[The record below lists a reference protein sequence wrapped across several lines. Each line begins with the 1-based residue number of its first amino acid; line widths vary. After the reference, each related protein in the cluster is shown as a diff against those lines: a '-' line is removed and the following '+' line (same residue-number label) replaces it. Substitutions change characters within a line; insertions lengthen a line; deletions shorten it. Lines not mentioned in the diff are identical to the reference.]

1 MFSPPS
7 MGYDRAITIFSPDG
21 RLYQVEYALEAVK
34 RGLTTLG
41 IVCKEGAVL
50 VAERKKFSSLLDE
63 STIEKIVKIDDHIAF
78 AYAGLGPD
86 ARVLMEAAR
95 NDAQLHKLL
104 YDEAIPPETLVRR
117 ICNIKH
123 TYTMYGGA
131 RPFGVAFLVAGI
143 DGDKPVLLSTE
154 PGGAYAG
161 YKAYVLGTGSQAA
174 QEFLEK
180 ELKDRELSL
189 EEGIILALNVLRKV
203 SERPLTPAEIEV
215 GIIDVNVKKFKKLTQ
230 QEIASYLEKA
240 EKESK

>member
-41 IVCKEGAVL
+41 IVCKDGAVL
-50 VAERKKFSSLLDE
+50 AAEKRKFSPLLDE
-63 STIEKIVKIDDHIAF
+63 NTVEKIVKIDDHIAF

-86 ARVLMEAAR
+86 ARILMEQAR
-95 NDAQLHKLL
+95 TDAQIHRLL

-117 ICNIKH
+117 ICDIKH

-131 RPFGVAFLVAGI
+131 RPFGVAFLVIGM
-143 DGDKPVLLSTE
+143 DGDRPVLLGTE

-161 YKAYVLGTGSQAA
+161 YKAYVLGAGSQAA
-174 QEFLEK
+174 QEILEK
-180 ELKDRELSL
+180 ELKNRELTL
-189 EEGIILALNVLRKV
+189 EEGIRLAIDILKRV
-203 SERPLTPAEIEV
+203 SERELTAEEIEV
-215 GIIDVNVKKFKKLTQ
+215 GIIDSKTKLFRKLTKE
-230 QEIASYLEKA
+230 EIEKYL
-240 EKESK
+240 KEIKK

>member
-41 IVCKEGAVL
+41 IVCKDGAVL
-50 VAERKKFSSLLDE
+50 VAERRKFSPLLDE
-63 STIEKIVKIDDHIAF
+63 NTVEKIVKIDDHIAF

-86 ARVLMEAAR
+86 ARILMEQAR
-95 NDAQLHKLL
+95 TDAQIHRLL

-117 ICNIKH
+117 ICDIKH

-131 RPFGVAFLVAGI
+131 RPFGVAFLVIGI
-143 DGDKPVLLSTE
+143 DNDRPVLLGTE

-161 YKAYVLGTGSQAA
+161 YKAYVLGAGSQAA
-174 QEFLEK
+174 QEILEK
-180 ELKDRELSL
+180 ELKDKEPTV
-189 EEGIILALNVLRKV
+189 EEGIILALDILRRV
-203 SERPLTPAEIEV
+203 SERTLTAEEIEV
-215 GIIDVNVKKFKKLTQ
+215 GVIDVKTKKFRKLTKE
-230 QEIASYLEKA
+230 EIANYLAQIK
-240 EKESK
+240 K